1 MEPMETRKLKRIVLA
16 MVTAWLVGSAAAH
29 AQNVVEGTEELDFD
43 RPESWAMKFYA
54 SLSLLTSMG
63 VPERMGAGT
72 IDLGFEGAIV
82 PQLSDD
88 QRRVGFDGTKLENL
102 NRTHFFGR
110 VRAHIGLSETMRL
123 ELAYLPPVDIGGV
136 KPNLFAIGVG
146 RPFAITENFQLGAR
160 GYFQFGTIRG
170 DITCDED
177 EVAAGVDPELNPFM
191 CEAPSND
198 ELGQRVFGGEIT
210 AGYISDGK
218 WRPYAGLA
226 FNYLDL
232 EFQVDAVY
240 AGLVDRTLQL
250 TEGGTVSVTG
260 GVNFIATEKWRLT
273 GEVFYSWMSVVRP
286 PSTESGNDGFLNAR
300 FLATYR
306 IR

>member
-1 MEPMETRKLKRIVLA
+1 LKRIV
-16 MVTAWLVGSAAAH
+16 TALVAISLLDASASS
-29 AQNVVEGTEELDFD
+29 AQNLVEGTEELDFD

-72 IDLGFEGAIV
+72 IDLGFEGGIV

-102 NRTHFFGR
+102 NRTRFFGR
-110 VRAHIGLSETMRL
+110 VRAHIGLPESIRL
-123 ELAYLPPVDIGGV
+123 ELAYLPPFDIGGV
-136 KPNLFAIGVG
+136 EPNLFAVGVG

-170 DITCDED
+170 DITCGED
-177 EVAAGVDPELNPFM
+177 EAAAGADPTLNPFS

-198 ELGQRVFGGEIT
+198 ELRQRVLGGELT
-210 AGYISDGK
+210 AGYVSDGK

-226 FNYLDL
+226 LNYLDL

-240 AGLVDRTLQL
+240 SGLIDRTLQL
-250 TEGGTVSVTG
+250 TDGTTVSVTG
-260 GVNFIATEKWRLT
+260 GVNFIANDQWRVT
-273 GEVFYSWMSVVRP
+273 GEAFYSWLSVVRP
-286 PSTESGNDGFLNAR
+286 PATNSGNDGFWNAR
-300 FLATYR
+300 FLVTYR
-306 IR
+306 LR